1 MIKSKVALRQKI
13 EKDKSM
19 NVKPQRKYDL
29 EDRLVN
35 FSRAVIQFRKTME
48 RSYSGDY
55 LGNQLLRSGISP
67 SLNYAEAQAAES
79 RRDFIH
85 KMKICLKELRETSV
99 SIKIIQDSISCDESL
114 LIELQTECKQLL
126 AIFQKS
132 ISTSEK
138 KPTQKT

>member
-1 MIKSKVALRQKI
+1 
-13 EKDKSM
+13 M

-85 KMKICLKELRETSV
+85 KMKICLKELSV

-138 KPTQKT
+138 KLTQKT